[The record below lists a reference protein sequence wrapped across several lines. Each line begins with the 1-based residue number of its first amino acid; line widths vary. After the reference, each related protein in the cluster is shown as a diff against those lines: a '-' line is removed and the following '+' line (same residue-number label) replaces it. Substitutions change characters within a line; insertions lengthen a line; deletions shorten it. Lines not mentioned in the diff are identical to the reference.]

1 MKNSNPLVL
10 IRDRETGLFMQ
21 RNIVTLAVNWVD
33 QSHAE
38 RLTANTAHREL
49 EYLAATKH
57 CCHIVPADW
66 HPNHEADSLVTR
78 VRNFFLAIYH
88 FFKH

>member
-10 IRDRETGLFMQ
+10 IRDRESGLFLQ

-38 RLTANTAHREL
+38 RIPASIAHARLSYL
-49 EYLAATKH
+49 EATKH

-66 HPNHEADSLVTR
+66 NPADEVPPLR
-78 VRNFFLAIYH
+78 ERIAEQLRALYH